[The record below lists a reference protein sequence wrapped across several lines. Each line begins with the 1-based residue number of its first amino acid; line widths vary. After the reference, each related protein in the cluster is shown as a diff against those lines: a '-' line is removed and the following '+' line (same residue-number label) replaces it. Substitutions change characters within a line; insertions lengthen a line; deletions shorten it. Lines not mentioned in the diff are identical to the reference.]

1 MSQALQNLFFNISLI
16 DKVSGPANAM
26 IKTMD
31 NVTTRIQSGYNKIGY
46 GLAGVVGTGYALD
59 NILAPTKEMQAALGQ
74 VKSLDVADDVLS
86 QLTKTALKFSVQ
98 FGESA
103 ADFVKSS
110 YDIKG
115 AIDTLANDEL
125 SKFTYAGAVLAKGTK
140 ANVGD
145 ITNYFGTMYGIFK
158 DTAETM
164 GKAQWIEQLTGQT
177 ALAVKVFKTDGA
189 GISQAF
195 TTLGAN
201 AQALN
206 VPIEEQ
212 FGVLGRLLSAMPG
225 GEAGTKYRAFLHGV
239 GKAQE
244 KLGLKF
250 TDSFGHMLPM
260 VDILNKI
267 KGKFSDLANTENADL
282 ISKAFG
288 GGEAYDLI
296 TLLAKDIGGL
306 KDNIQQIGQQKGMQ
320 NAIEMAQTMTMS
332 WDRATQG
339 INALAIAFSLKLM
352 PEINQFFDKING
364 GIQTLLRWTDLFPEL
379 TRWVSLGALGIFGLI
394 AGVSLLS
401 IVMGVATLSAGAFA
415 AIWAVI
421 TSPITICVFALYKL
435 LDAWAQWQ
443 YGMSIFDTM
452 AAGYRAAVSDLTAFI
467 EKTMGAVDY
476 VMNAFDGL
484 KAWFKNFNLWEFLLS
499 GVDALIGKINM
510 IPGIN
515 IDLGGAPKPIAAPAG
530 LNSGGGK
537 GGLMNKFSTL
547 NDNKNQSRSI
557 GTVQI
562 NNYESKRSLSQ
573 LVDDV
578 MMAGG

>member
-1 MSQALQNLFFNISLI
+1 MSQALHNLTFMVSLL
-16 DKVSGPANAM
+16 DKVSGPAGAM
-26 IKTMD
+26 MKTMD
-31 NVTTRIQSGYNKIGY
+31 NVTTRIQAGYRKIGY
-46 GLAGVVGTGYALD
+46 GIAGVVGTGYALD

-74 VKSLDVADDVLS
+74 VKSLDVTDDVLS
-86 QLTKTALKFSVQ
+86 QLTKTALKFSTQ
-98 FGESA
+98 YGESA

-110 YDIKG
+110 YEIKG
-115 AIDTLANDEL
+115 AIDTLSGDDL
-125 SKFTYAGAVLAKGTK
+125 PKFTYAAGVLAKGTK
-140 ANVGD
+140 ANVGE

-177 ALAVKVFKTDGA
+177 ALAVKIFKTDGA

-195 TTLGAN
+195 TTLGAE
-201 AQALN
+201 ATAAN
-206 VPIEEQ
+206 VPIAEQ
-212 FGVLGRLLSAMPG
+212 FGVLGRLLATMPG

-239 GKAQE
+239 GNAQD

-267 KGKFSDLANTENADL
+267 KGKFGDLGKVETADL
-282 ISKAFG
+282 IKKAFG
-288 GGEAYDLI
+288 SDEAVALVK
-296 TLLAKDIGGL
+296 LLAIDIGGL
-306 KDNIQQIGQQKGMQ
+306 NDNIKQIGNQTGMQ
-320 NAIEMAQTMTMS
+320 NAIEMAQTMTMG

-339 INALAIAFSLKLM
+339 VNALKIALGLQLM
-352 PEINQFFDKING
+352 PTINVFFDKING
-364 GIQTLLRWTDLFPEL
+364 GIQTLLRWSELFPEL

-401 IVMGVATLSAGAFA
+401 IVMGVATVAGGGF
-415 AIWAVI
+415 AVI
-421 TSPITICVFALYKL
+421 MAVLSSPITGIALAIAAVGYQLYRFINYSRDLVGEYQVFE
-435 LDAWAQWQ
+435 
-443 YGMSIFDTM
+443 SIFSGWETVQSWVT
-452 AAGYRAAVSDLTAFI
+452 GVI
-467 EKTMGAVDY
+467 EY
-476 VMNAFDGL
+476 VMNKFEGL

-530 LNSGGGK
+530 LNGGGSK
-537 GGLMNKFSTL
+537 GGLMNKFSTM
-547 NDNKNQSRSI
+547 NNNQNQSRSI